1 LAQSQQMLTAQKSMK
16 LNYQCTMI
24 LILAAELDLAV
35 VDLKSQLDTLREQ
48 HTVVIQEKQVLETKL
63 AATTAVS
70 VIFDVF

>member
-1 LAQSQQMLTAQKSMK
+1 MLTAQKSMK

-48 HTVVIQEKQVLETKL
+48 HTVMIQEKQVLETKL

>member
-1 LAQSQQMLTAQKSMK
+1 MAQSQQMLTAQKSMK